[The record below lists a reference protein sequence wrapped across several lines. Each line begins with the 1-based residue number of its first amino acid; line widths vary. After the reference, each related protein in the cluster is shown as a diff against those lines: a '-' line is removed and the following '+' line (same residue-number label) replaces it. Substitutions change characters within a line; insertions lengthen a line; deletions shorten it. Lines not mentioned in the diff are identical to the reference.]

1 MSFNVIK
8 LGQLLATLTD
18 YHANGA
24 YKALKENVE
33 LLDTPDYAL
42 MIRTTNFENDD
53 FTDSVKYISKSAYD
67 FLSKSKVYPTD
78 IIMNKIANAGS
89 VYLMPDLSRPVSL
102 AMNLFL
108 LRVDNNKAN
117 PIYVYIFLKI
127 NESYVKQFANGSVTK
142 TITKD
147 AVRNLD
153 IVLPPRTEQDKIARS
168 YQIISNKINNNNKI
182 NQTLEQMAQ
191 ALFKSWFVDFEPVK
205 AKITA
210 LEAGGSQEDA
220 MLAAM
225 TAISGK
231 DADALAVFEREH
243 PEQYAE
249 LKATAG
255 LFPSAM
261 QESELGDIPE
271 GWKFQPFGELL
282 SHTIG
287 GDWGKDESDDKH
299 KMPVRIIRG
308 TDIPNIKS
316 CQDSNVPFRYVEE
329 KKLKTR
335 SLNAG
340 DIVIEVSGGSPTQ
353 PTGRSIYV
361 TDEILK
367 RLSLP
372 VEPASFCR
380 LFRPKSMELG
390 MVLGL
395 YLEKIYQDGKMWLY
409 QNQSTGIS
417 NFQTKVFLEN
427 EIVAVAPSEILKA
440 FYKIS
445 LPYVKLMRSSE
456 NIKLA
461 QLRDALLPKLLSGE
475 ITLPEAEQAVSEAE
489 NV

>member
-33 LLDTPDYAL
+33 LLDTPNYAL

-153 IVLPPRTEQDKIARS
+153 IVLPPRTEQDKIARF

-182 NQTLEQMAQ
+182 NQSLEQMAQ
-191 ALFKSWFVDFEPVK
+191 ALFKSWFVDFEPIK
-205 AKITA
+205 AKIA
-210 LEAGGSQEDA
+210 VLEAGGSPEDA
-220 MLAAM
+220 TLAAM

-231 DADALAVFEREH
+231 DADALVVFEREH
-243 PEQYAE
+243 PEQYVE
-249 LKATAG
+249 LKATAE

-261 QESELGDIPE
+261 QDSELGEIPVGWVSEILGAVLEPKKGKNITKKTIEEGDIPVVA
-271 GWKFQPFGELL
+271 GGLAPAYYHSKCNVTGPVI
-282 SHTIG
+282 TISASG
-287 GDWGKDESDDKH
+287 A
-299 KMPVRIIRG
+299 
-308 TDIPNIKS
+308 
-316 CQDSNVPFRYVEE
+316 
-329 KKLKTR
+329 
-335 SLNAG
+335 NAG
-340 DIVIEVSGGSPTQ
+340 FVNLYHCDIWASDCSYINKTQTQFVYCFYTLLKSRQKEITHMQQGAAQPHVSPKDIMRLVIVAPITALWQS
-353 PTGRSIYV
+353 
-361 TDEILK
+361 
-367 RLSLP
+367 
-372 VEPASFCR
+372 
-380 LFRPKSMELG
+380 
-390 MVLGL
+390 
-395 YLEKIYQDGKMWLY
+395 LEKILTSIYEQIG
-409 QNQSTGIS
+409 
-417 NFQTKVFLEN
+417 VH
-427 EIVAVAPSEILKA
+427 
-440 FYKIS
+440 
-445 LPYVKLMRSSE
+445 
-456 NIKLA
+456 LA
-461 QLRDALLPKLLSGE
+461 QNMCLESLRDILLPKLLSGE

>member
-205 AKITA
+205 AKISV
-210 LEAGGSQEDA
+210 LEAGGSQEEA
-220 MLAAM
+220 TLAAM

-243 PEQYAE
+243 SEQYAE
-249 LKATAG
+249 LKATAE

-261 QESELGDIPE
+261 QDSELGDIPE
-271 GWKFQPFGELL
+271 GWMVNPTSAHYNISIGKTPPRKEAQWFSTTDGDLKWVSIKDMGIASTYISETSERLTHEAVKKF
-282 SHTIG
+282 
-287 GDWGKDESDDKH
+287 
-299 KMPVRIIRG
+299 
-308 TDIPNIKS
+308 NIKVMPADTVFLSFKLTVGRICITTEDMCSNEAIAHFTPKGNKYKSHWLYHALNSFDFNKLGSTSSIATAVNSKTIRDMKLIFPNELISQRYTEKVS
-316 CQDSNVPFRYVEE
+316 CLMQLQ
-329 KKLKTR
+329 K
-335 SLNAG
+335 LNAG
-340 DIVIEVSGGSPTQ
+340 QIN
-353 PTGRSIYV
+353 
-361 TDEILK
+361 
-367 RLSLP
+367 SL
-372 VEPASFCR
+372 
-380 LFRPKSMELG
+380 
-390 MVLGL
+390 
-395 YLEKIYQDGKMWLY
+395 
-409 QNQSTGIS
+409 T
-417 NFQTKVFLEN
+417 
-427 EIVAVAPSEILKA
+427 
-440 FYKIS
+440 
-445 LPYVKLMRSSE
+445 
-456 NIKLA
+456 
-461 QLRDALLPKLLSGE
+461 QLRDTLLPKLLSGE
-475 ITLPEAEQAVSEAE
+475 ITLPEAEQTVSEAE

>member
-210 LEAGGSQEDA
+210 LEAGGSQEEA
-220 MLAAM
+220 TLAAM

-231 DADALAVFEREH
+231 EADVLAVFEREH

-249 LKATAG
+249 LKATAE
-255 LFPSAM
+255 LFPSAL
-261 QESELGDIPE
+261 QDSELGEIPE
-271 GWKFQPFGELL
+271 GWTLSEIGEQIDIAGGATPSTKAPEFWDNGDIHWTTPKDLSNVKDRILL
-282 SHTIG
+282 DTERKITKSG
-287 GDWGKDESDDKH
+287 LGKISSGLL
-299 KMPVRIIRG
+299 PVNTVLMSSRAPVGYLAIAKIPVAINQGYIAMKCNKELSPEFVLQWCSANMVEIVSRASGTTFAEISKKNFNPIPLVKPQVEIVKNYTKQASAIYSLMENNIRE
-308 TDIPNIKS
+308 IKS
-316 CQDSNVPFRYVEE
+316 
-329 KKLKTR
+329 LT
-335 SLNAG
+335 
-340 DIVIEVSGGSPTQ
+340 
-353 PTGRSIYV
+353 
-361 TDEILK
+361 
-367 RLSLP
+367 
-372 VEPASFCR
+372 
-380 LFRPKSMELG
+380 
-390 MVLGL
+390 
-395 YLEKIYQDGKMWLY
+395 
-409 QNQSTGIS
+409 
-417 NFQTKVFLEN
+417 
-427 EIVAVAPSEILKA
+427 
-440 FYKIS
+440 
-445 LPYVKLMRSSE
+445 
-456 NIKLA
+456 
-461 QLRDALLPKLLSGE
+461 QLRDTLLPKLLSGE